1 MFKIRTN
8 VANENGAMRA
18 AVRNALRA
26 EITKV
31 QIVIQDEIIELEK
44 KEGGEWFAP
53 IAIGEDDKMV
63 NAKVDL
69 ALTIAEYTAPKP
81 RTPKAK
87 EAEKIVIEKE

>member
-26 EITKV
+26 EITEV
-31 QIVIQDEIIELEK
+31 SIVLQGEVIKLEK

-53 IAIGEDDKMV
+53 IAVGEDEKVV

-69 ALTIAEYTAPKP
+69 ALTIADYTPPKK
-81 RTPKAK
+81 TVKTK